1 MTGGAIA
8 ADTGLRGQPR
18 VARQDFF
25 YRAVLA
31 KDLHGFALGGGVPV
45 SSRRG
50 RCWLVSGMPF
60 TITQLPVDL
69 VRLVVDL
76 IDEDD
81 SLAAAL
87 TGRWLRA
94 AVCGDLTSR
103 WPDGTRLGPRAVTAS
118 PARLQWALARNLI
131 PMHSAGV
138 CTAAAKAGRLAVLQA
153 ARAAGLPWDKGG
165 AQGAFSQ
172 AALGGHLEVLVW
184 AHANGSTHDGSA
196 AYAAA
201 GAPSRRIEM
210 LEWLWNGPAWN
221 ESSPSTKEAHAALCC
236 AARSGHLEV
245 VQWLIGHGVSW
256 VGNQSPCPGESA
268 AEKGHLHVLK
278 WAKLN
283 ALDLPDNLVWCAA
296 NSVQFD
302 IIKWAITEAGF
313 EWNGADDPWEE
324 TFDQIALSGNVE
336 IMQWAHDHGCTMSGS
351 AFAYAA
357 CHGSLECLKWLQQHG
372 VPMPESAEACRVAAA
387 SGKLECLQWLRAQ
400 GFPWDAGTCR
410 AARRA
415 TWVIPEAEAT
425 LSWAQA
431 HGCPDDGFDGD
442 VDSEWDERD

>member
-1 MTGGAIA
+1 MARLAGSSARALLPCSEMT
-8 ADTGLRGQPR
+8 
-18 VARQDFF
+18 
-25 YRAVLA
+25 
-31 KDLHGFALGGGVPV
+31 
-45 SSRRG
+45 
-50 RCWLVSGMPF
+50 F

-118 PARLQWALARNLI
+118 PARLQWALALNLV
-131 PMHSAGV
+131 PVHSAGV

-184 AHANGSTHDGSA
+184 SHANGLSVDGSA

-210 LEWLWNGPAWN
+210 LEWLWNLTSSRHWGSLPAT
-221 ESSPSTKEAHAALCC
+221 STKEAHAALCC

-313 EWNGADDPWEE
+313 EWNGAHEPWED
-324 TFDQIALSGNVE
+324 TFEMIALSGDVE

-357 CHGSLECLKWLQQHG
+357 CHGNLESLKWLQQHG

-415 TWVIPEAEAT
+415 TYAVPEAEAT

-431 HGCPDDGFDGD
+431 HGCPDDGSEGD
-442 VDSEWDERD
+442 VDSEWDNERD

>member
-1 MTGGAIA
+1 MTGFA
-8 ADTGLRGQPR
+8 ADSATKASKNP
-18 VARQDFF
+18 
-25 YRAVLA
+25 
-31 KDLHGFALGGGVPV
+31 
-45 SSRRG
+45 RRG
-50 RCWLVSGMPF
+50 ETCWFFGGALLACWEMAF
-60 TITQLPVDL
+60 AITQLPVDL

-103 WPDGTRLGPRAVTAS
+103 WPDGTCLGPRAVTAS
-118 PARLQWALARNLI
+118 PARLQWALALNLVPI
-131 PMHSAGV
+131 HSAGV

-184 AHANGSTHDGSA
+184 AHANGLSVDGWA

-201 GAPSRRIEM
+201 EAPSRRIEM
-210 LEWLWNGPAWN
+210 LEWLWNGQGCPFT
-221 ESSPSTKEAHAALCC
+221 SKEAHAALCC

-283 ALDLPDNLVWCAA
+283 ALDLPDNLVWSAA
-296 NSVQFD
+296 NSTQFD

-324 TFDQIALSGNVE
+324 TFEMIALSGDVE

-357 CHGSLECLKWLQQHG
+357 CHGNLESLKWLQQHG

-415 TWVIPEAEAT
+415 TWTVPEAEAT

-431 HGCPDDGFDGD
+431 HGCPDDGSDGD
-442 VDSEWDERD
+442 VDSEWDD